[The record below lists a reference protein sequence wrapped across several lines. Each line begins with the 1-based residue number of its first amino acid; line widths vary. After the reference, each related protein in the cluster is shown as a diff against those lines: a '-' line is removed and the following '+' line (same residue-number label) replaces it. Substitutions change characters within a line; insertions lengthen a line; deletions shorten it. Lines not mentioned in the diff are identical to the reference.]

1 MTRQQTPN
9 PLAHVPEAVPPRL
22 EHSLDEQQVPLVPVV
37 EVQGPC
43 FQETIVKRDKTEN
56 RMSATFKRKTK
67 FLHLLTASG
76 LAATVSLTVNGLF
89 CGNVNGLFCGRE
101 DMVVTSEDNGEERT
115 ASSGMILLFNILT
128 GLSRSSL
135 VIFLF

>member
-1 MTRQQTPN
+1 M
-9 PLAHVPEAVPPRL
+9 
-22 EHSLDEQQVPLVPVV
+22 PLVPVV

-43 FQETIVKRDKTEN
+43 FQETIVNRDKTEN
-56 RMSATFKRKTK
+56 RMSATFNRKTK

-76 LAATVSLTVNGLF
+76 LAATVSLTVKGLF

-115 ASSGMILLFNILT
+115 GVASSGMILLFNILT

>member
-1 MTRQQTPN
+1 M
-9 PLAHVPEAVPPRL
+9 
-22 EHSLDEQQVPLVPVV
+22 PLVPVV

-56 RMSATFKRKTK
+56 RMSATFKRKK
-67 FLHLLTASG
+67 ILHLLTASG
-76 LAATVSLTVNGLF
+76 LAATVSLTVKGLF

-115 ASSGMILLFNILT
+115 GVASSGMILRFNILT